1 LRRNQHEGDS
11 SMQRRDFIKSVA
23 AAGTIGTGGRRA
35 HTAETGWRQFEITYR
50 ISIKDSASDTDV
62 RLWVPVP
69 QDALDYQRVL
79 DLSWRSPVATH
90 VLWEATSR
98 APIVSATWTDPKI
111 AREIVITAQVATRD
125 RSGFYPDASHDELAE
140 YLKPTASSPNDGIV
154 LAKAR
159 EIVGTRTAPLDKARA
174 IYDWIVDNTFRR
186 AETRGCGLGN
196 IVFMLESGDLGGKCA
211 DINSLFVGLARPA
224 GLPARDFFGVRVAD
238 SKLTKS
244 LGKSGDIT
252 KAQHC
257 RAEVYIDTKGWFP
270 VDAADIR
277 KVVLE
282 ENVPVDSDKVR
293 TLRERLFGNWE
304 MNWVGFNYARD
315 FTLPGQQHGP
325 IGFLMYPYAETTNGY
340 KDSLDPAAFSYTIT
354 SAEIG

>member
-1 LRRNQHEGDS
+1 
-11 SMQRRDFIKSVA
+11 MQRRDFIKSAA
-23 AAGTIGTGGRRA
+23 AAGIIGTVGRRA
-35 HTAETGWRQFEITYR
+35 HTAETGWRRFEITYH
-50 ISIKDSASDTDV
+50 INIKEVDSDTDV

-79 DLSWRSPVATH
+79 DLSWRSPAAAH
-90 VLWEATSR
+90 VLWESASR

-125 RSGFYPDASHDELAE
+125 RSGFCPDASHDELAE

-159 EIVGTRTAPLDKARA
+159 EIVGARTAPLDKARA

-196 IVFMLESGDLGGKCA
+196 IAFMLEAGDLGGKCA
-211 DINSLFVGLARPA
+211 DINSLFVGLARA
-224 GLPARDFFGVRVAD
+224 VGLPARDFFGVRVAE
-238 SKLTKS
+238 SQVTRS

-257 RAEVYIDTKGWFP
+257 RAEVFIAGKGWFP
-270 VDAADIR
+270 VDPADVR
-277 KVVLE
+277 KVILE
-282 ENVPVDSDKVR
+282 EQIPV
-293 TLRERLFGNWE
+293 
-304 MNWVGFNYARD
+304 
-315 FTLPGQQHGP
+315 
-325 IGFLMYPYAETTNGY
+325 
-340 KDSLDPAAFSYTIT
+340 
-354 SAEIG
+354 